1 MVKEV
6 FQIPLLSQ
14 RVKSVH
20 QLSLLLILML
30 VLIAYKSKAQISE
43 EDLLGT
49 WFPVMEQYEDGDTSS
64 FLTYSSIYKF
74 SEGNKGIIEDTGLN
88 IEPIQ
93 FAYQV
98 ISDSIFMRFID
109 KESKDGNP
117 QSRTAKVLSVDENHL
132 KLSLSG
138 PIRTVFFVPIP
149 EYGLA
154 ESIQDVKST
163 LFDETWEF
171 ETDLEGYGEPYEV
184 LYHFKYETD
193 SSLVSEKYQSSI
205 HLVETHQKF
214 FHGND
219 PLFWSVGKHDDAMIL
234 RVNDVFSDF
243 QSFIYIIKE
252 VSTDKM
258 QLVVWK
264 RGKAHAVTA
273 KRQSPLSDK
282 RTRKIHSKLT
292 RTKWQ
297 FRSEKIPPPIDT
309 TGLIILDMVLDDF
322 ERLPPYKHDSTSII
336 RQADLDEKLLHLE
349 FRPNGTYYIYRNERV
364 LDKGTWTPIF
374 NFTQLKLTSSR
385 DRNLGDGIY
394 GGIIEIES
402 LRKRQFKLRRR
413 LEQRSRISG
422 TSDHSHLETYRPYRK
437 RH

>member
-1 MVKEV
+1 MKG
-6 FQIPLLSQ
+6 FAIAILLLSFF
-14 RVKSVH
+14 H
-20 QLSLLLILML
+20 QKG
-30 VLIAYKSKAQISE
+30 VGQINE

-49 WFPVMEQYEDGDTSS
+49 WFPVMELDGQGDTSS

-74 SEGNKGIIEDTGLN
+74 SEGNKGLIEDTGLN
-88 IEPIQ
+88 VKSIQ
-93 FAYQV
+93 FSYQV
-98 ISDSIFMRFID
+98 ISDSVFIRFQD
-109 KESKDGNP
+109 EASKDGNP
-117 QSRTAKVLSVDENHL
+117 QSRTARVLSVDENHL
-132 KLSLSG
+132 KLSLSD
-138 PIRTVFFVPIP
+138 PTRTVFFVPLP

-163 LFDETWEF
+163 LFDEIWEF
-171 ETDLEGYGEPYEV
+171 EMDLEGYGEPYKV
-184 LYHFKYETD
+184 LYHFKNETD
-193 SSLVSEKYQSSI
+193 STLVSKNYQSSI
-205 HLVETHQKF
+205 HLVATHQKF
-214 FHGND
+214 LHRND

-252 VSTDKM
+252 VSANSM
-258 QLVVWK
+258 HLMVWK
-264 RGKAHAVTA
+264 RGKAYPVTA
-273 KRQSPLSDK
+273 KRKSPLSDK
-282 RTRKIHSKLT
+282 KVSKINSKLT

-364 LDKGTWTPIF
+364 LDKGIWTPIF
-374 NFTQLKLTSSR
+374 NFTQLKLVSSR

-402 LRKRQFKLRRR
+402 LRKNKLLLKRRF
-413 LEQRSRISG
+413 EQRSRISG
-422 TSDHSHLETYRPYRK
+422 TSDHSYLETYKPYRK